1 MSALV
6 VLAYWVPGLVIG
18 LALRLRGWTLAAAA
32 PVLTFGGIGLGTYAL
47 GRTGVPWNLLT
58 VALWFLVL
66 AVVVG
71 VPTWLVARRRA
82 KALDAAAEAE
92 PGEAPVAPAKRPLRD
107 DIVVL
112 VGVVAG
118 MAVGALTFL
127 KGIKGLNT
135 VNQDWDA
142 PFHGNAIR
150 WIAEHEASLPSALGQ
165 IANLPGK
172 ADYFYPNTYH
182 ALLAPLLDEVAA
194 MPELLNLAALSMVLA
209 WPLGVAAMAL
219 AWRVPPLAAAT
230 AAAVST
236 WFSAFPYDSLWRGP
250 LWPYVAGV
258 ALVPATLALARK
270 IFTERGLGGP
280 IAVALAMAGLVG
292 LHTSLAFVMAVYAL
306 LLLVAL
312 VVRLEPVDWKVAR
325 VPLLVTAVLA
335 VLAALPLALP
345 AFANAAGVT
354 SAGWPE
360 FASPSDAF
368 GQVLLWSPTQG
379 FPLWFLGGAALVGIV
394 LMMLHKRLLW
404 VVGAWVVLGGLYAAC
419 ASINSKLVDTLTGP
433 FYNDAWRFA
442 ALLPLA
448 GALAVGELVWTV
460 ATRIGA
466 KSEARLGARAAF
478 VVPVAVG
485 LVGVLALAVLTKG
498 AYLGRNT
505 QRLGWSNHDFS
516 TVTPGERQAYQWLKE
531 HADGKPV
538 ANDIGDGSVWMYAL
552 AGVKPVEWTFYGAG
566 EDSTAG
572 AISYHLKEIETNP
585 RVQKAVKDL
594 GVRYV
599 IVGRGTVRPEMPRSP
614 GLKDLDSFPLVRKVY
629 SNPDAAVY
637 ELVEPGDQRP

>member
-32 PVLTFGGIGLGTYAL
+32 PVLTFGGVALGTYAL
-47 GRTGVPWNLLT
+47 GRTGIPWNLLT
-58 VALWFLVL
+58 VVLWFLVL
-66 AVVVG
+66 AAVVG

-82 KALDAAAEAE
+82 RTEAAEA
-92 PGEAPVAPAKRPLRD
+92 GDGAAAGPVVAKRPLRD
-107 DIVVL
+107 NVVVL

-127 KGIKGLNT
+127 KGIKSLNT

-150 WIAEHEASLPSALGQ
+150 WIAEHETSLPSALGQ

-172 ADYFYPNTYH
+172 ANYFYPNTYH
-182 ALLAPLLDEVAA
+182 ALLAPLLDKVAA

-219 AWRVPPLAAAT
+219 AWRVPPLAAAA

-258 ALVPATLALARK
+258 ALVPATLALTRK

-306 LLLVAL
+306 MLLVAL

-325 VPLLVTAVLA
+325 IPLLLTAVLA

-360 FASPSDAF
+360 FATPSEAF
-368 GQVLLWSPTQG
+368 GQLLLWSPTVP
-379 FPLWFLGGAALVGIV
+379 FPQWFLGFAALAGIV
-394 LMMLHKRLLW
+394 LMVLHKRVPW
-404 VVGAWVVLGGLYAAC
+404 VVAAWVVLGGLYAAC

-460 ATRIGA
+460 ATRIGE
-466 KSEARLGARAAF
+466 KSESRLGARAAF
-478 VVPVAVG
+478 AVPVALALVG
-485 LVGVLALAVLTKG
+485 LLGLAVLTKG

-505 QRLGWSNHDFS
+505 ERLGYSNHDYS
-516 TVTPGERQAYQWLKE
+516 TVTPGEREAYRWLKE
-531 HADGKPV
+531 HSDGKPV
-538 ANDIGDGSVWMYAL
+538 LNDIGDGSVWMYAL

-566 EDSTAG
+566 EESTAG
-572 AISYHLKEIETNP
+572 VLSFHLKEIATNP
-585 RVQKAVKDL
+585 KVEKAIEDL
-594 GVRYV
+594 DVRYV
-599 IVGRGTVRPEMPRSP
+599 LVGRGMVRPDMPRSP
-614 GLKDLDSFPLVRKVY
+614 GLKDLDAFPYVRKVY
-629 SNPDAAVY
+629 SNPDATVY